1 MKVKNIFKKNQIII
15 TALAIMIAIAGY
27 LSFTNK
33 DKPTDEL
40 DAIQTANPDENE
52 YDVFSE
58 LEGMDVVTDTNNGDG
73 TVADDITNDNNDVLD
88 NDEEADVTADET
100 DDVDA
105 TEDEDTVPVRTQD
118 NELGEIS
125 DDELLANAQNVTDN
139 GELDL
144 DDGIPGEA
152 VLASNTINASYFM
165 DSKLKREQVR
175 AKNKATY
182 EQIIESPDISEEAK
196 NQAINGLIELISIQ
210 EKEDATEM
218 LLGAKGFEDS
228 IVRITDGKVEVVI
241 NAANLTEQQ
250 LAIIEDV
257 VKSKTE
263 IPIEN
268 IGIIPV
274 VMEE

>member
-182 EQIIESPDISEEAK
+182 
-196 NQAINGLIELISIQ
+196 
-210 EKEDATEM
+210 
-218 LLGAKGFEDS
+218 
-228 IVRITDGKVEVVI
+228 
-241 NAANLTEQQ
+241 
-250 LAIIEDV
+250 
-257 VKSKTE
+257 
-263 IPIEN
+263 
-268 IGIIPV
+268 
-274 VMEE
+274 